1 MAFFKVEVEFWKD
14 KEDTIKND
22 LYFSINSQDAFF
34 QLKYWHSMG
43 IDLLNTS
50 YLRYFSNG
58 ENITKLNILDLEN
71 MSTWARSIMSYKKQL
86 GKLQILK
93 DKSK

>member
-1 MAFFKVEVEFWKD
+1 MAFFRVAVDFWKD
-14 KEDTIKND
+14 KKEMVQKE

-43 IDLLNTS
+43 IDLLTS
-50 YLRYFSNG
+50 SSMRYFSNG
-58 ENITKLNILDLEN
+58 ESITKLNILDLEN

>member
-43 IDLLNTS
+43 IDLLNTF